1 MVPVGVGASKKMVH
15 QREELTSVV
24 TSPYSAQLEAAPAEL
39 QQHWRALEEF
49 RVFLD
54 GLEVE
59 VQRRESLL
67 ASQQNSADLPL
78 RRGGLLRK
86 LLRAR

>member
-15 QREELTSVV
+15 QREGLTSVV